1 MKARMVKSPMK
12 IPKQKTPK
20 IPMPAQMPNP
30 QAVMAQPPAFKHG
43 GKVEKTGMAKVHK
56 GEKVLTESQARKMP
70 LDKLHKKLG
79 GKDY

>member
-1 MKARMVKSPMK
+1 
-12 IPKQKTPK
+12 
-20 IPMPAQMPNP
+20 
-30 QAVMAQPPAFKHG
+30 
-43 GKVEKTGMAKVHK
+43 MAKVHK